1 MDPLAEPQGE
11 VHYSRV
17 TETFSATLAPVTD
30 DAAVA
35 LARVNFSRG
44 RWALDRK
51 FKAAKIR
58 G

>member
-1 MDPLAEPQGE
+1 
-11 VHYSRV
+11 V